1 MTKQCE
7 RAAEAAKVH
16 LCGVASPRRSP
27 LPLARHSETVAIA
40 DSQTSSHTYASA
52 ALSHQLHAST
62 LTFPATLTD
71 KPYASDSVSIHHAQS

>member
-1 MTKQCE
+1 MT
-7 RAAEAAKVH
+7 RIPA
-16 LCGVASPRRSP
+16 R
-27 LPLARHSETVAIA
+27 RHSETVAIA

>member
-1 MTKQCE
+1 MT
-7 RAAEAAKVH
+7 RIPA
-16 LCGVASPRRSP
+16 R
-27 LPLARHSETVAIA
+27 RHSETVAIA

-52 ALSHQLHAST
+52 ALSHQLHAVT